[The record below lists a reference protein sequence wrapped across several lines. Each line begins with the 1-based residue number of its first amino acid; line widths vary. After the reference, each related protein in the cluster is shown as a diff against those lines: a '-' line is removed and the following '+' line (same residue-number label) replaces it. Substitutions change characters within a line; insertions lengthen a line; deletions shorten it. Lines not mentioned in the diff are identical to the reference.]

1 MPIPLQLSSP
11 FFKDGDPI
19 PIAYTCEGE
28 DKAPP
33 LHIEGIPA
41 GTRSLALVVEDPDA
55 PDPRHPERT
64 WCHWLLY
71 NIPTGTRDLAE
82 GGSLEVLPPGCKE
95 GVNDWGRF
103 GYGGPCP
110 PIGQHRY
117 FYRLYALDTVLPDLG
132 KVTRK
137 EFLAIIQGHVVA
149 ETSLI
154 GTYEKYHENVV
165 H

>member
-19 PIAYTCEGE
+19 PMAYTAEGE

-41 GTRSLALVVEDPDA
+41 GTRSLALLVEDPDA
-55 PDPRHPERT
+55 PDPKAPERT

-82 GGSLEVLPPGCKE
+82 GGSLDVLPPGCKE
-95 GVNDWGRF
+95 GVNDFGRF
-103 GYGGPCP
+103 GYGGPRP
-110 PIGQHRY
+110 PVGQHRY
-117 FYRLYALDTVLPDLG
+117 FYRLLALDTVLPDLG

-137 EFLAIIQGHVVA
+137 EFLAVIQGHVVA
-149 ETSLI
+149 ESSLI
-154 GTYEKYHENVV
+154 GTYQKHHDNAV